1 MKSALKPFPSRR
13 LSKTKFFCWEP
24 TAANKPTIDLATESR
39 SGWEAGREEG
49 RGESGG
55 GEDSEERARR
65 LFFLLF
71 FILQKGCNQHSGTVG
86 QGVWGDGAV
95 AWEKGLL
102 AV

>member
-1 MKSALKPFPSRR
+1 M
-13 LSKTKFFCWEP
+13 
-24 TAANKPTIDLATESR
+24 
-39 SGWEAGREEG
+39 GGGEG
-49 RGESGG
+49 GGTRGEWG